1 MPPKP
6 TAHASTSATP
16 IATRA
21 EGVLTQNA
29 LERDIDAMLR
39 KSQPGNFS
47 GEGKDIG
54 KVLED
59 WIERMDDYFD
69 LAQST
74 DENKAIIARF
84 KLEKTAK
91 RWWKDHCQENH
102 LNAAHTTWP
111 YLKSELIKNYQN
123 KTYHSEKMND
133 FLDSTQGS
141 MDLEAYY
148 QHFLTLIK
156 YAPTG
161 MTQEVKVAR
170 FVSGLQSPFKERL
183 QALRLTTFTDVLEA
197 GKPIEKELNIGSKRK
212 VDTTPA
218 RDLKKVKAEGES
230 TLTIQNPLNA
240 NLRDKARRE
249 RLCYICMDPN
259 HQRKDCPIA
268 PSNLRQPIQ
277 YVPQRNFVPPN
288 PRFQRAPQYRPI
300 LNQPLPFINQRQPQ
314 RNFQPGN
321 PPFRPNNP
329 PPFNAN
335 PPPPRPNLRRPN
347 IQNVRPGVARANQ
360 LEVVKGEE
368 QPNAHIHAA
377 IEHQGANQQFSVLQ
391 TPAEYQGKTFTL
403 LIDSGSTHSF
413 LSPRCVRNLSLHEYP
428 DSTLTVELATD
439 KKTQVPDYY
448 RNPQFLL
455 RFREYFCSFQSSTS
469 RNL

>member
-1 MPPKP
+1 MPA
-6 TAHASTSATP
+6 TAGHAPS
-16 IATRA
+16 
-21 EGVLTQNA
+21 NA

-74 DENKAIIARF
+74 DANKGIIARF

-91 RWWKDHCQENH
+91 RWWRDHCQEHELDPAN
-102 LNAAHTTWP
+102 TTWV
-111 YLKSELIKNYQN
+111 YLKTQLIKNYQN

-141 MDLEAYY
+141 MDIETYY
-148 QHFLTLIK
+148 QHFLILVK
-156 YAPTG
+156 YAPAG

-170 FVSGLQSPFKERL
+170 FVSGLQSPLKQRL

-197 GKPIEKELNIGSKRK
+197 GKPIERELNTAGNKRK
-212 VDTTPA
+212 VESIPTREPA
-218 RDLKKVKAEGES
+218 KRKIEGQS
-230 TLTIQNPLNA
+230 SNNPITL
-240 NLRDKARRE
+240 NLQDKARKE
-249 RLCYICMDPN
+249 RLCFICMDPN
-259 HQRKDCPIA
+259 HQKRDCPFLPADYRQINQPILPTPRMPVNPQFRPSYPPQNVIA
-268 PSNLRQPIQ
+268 NQAPRQPQ
-277 YVPQRNFVPPN
+277 F
-288 PRFQRAPQYRPI
+288 
-300 LNQPLPFINQRQPQ
+300 NQALRQPQ

-329 PPFNAN
+329 TTNLNHVAPRQN
-335 PPPPRPNLRRPN
+335 PRRPLNQNPRP
-347 IQNVRPGVARANQ
+347 VAARVNQ
-360 LEVVKGEE
+360 VQAFQEE
-368 QPNAHIHAA
+368 EDPHGHINAA

-391 TPAEYQGKTFTL
+391 TPAEYEGKPFTL

-413 LSPRCVRNLSLHEYP
+413 LSPRCIRTLNLHEYP
-428 DSTLTVELATD
+428 DSSLIIELATG
-439 KKTQVPDYY
+439 KKT
-448 RNPQFLL
+448 RSL
-455 RFREYFCSFQSSTS
+455 TTIG
-469 RNL
+469 NLDF